1 MNLTQWLGILGFG
14 AAGLLCL
21 GIRQPSWAAIGSVN
35 LLYSAECVLGWR
47 HELSWLGAAALGEHY
62 SERAPLQII
71 LVIGALLIGA
81 ALLAWARCIMR
92 DGSTR
97 IALTATAISGGL
109 FAAEIISLHD
119 MDAILYQKVG
129 PALLIGWLWL
139 GLALITGLAAT
150 YSGVRMRPGLR
161 N

>member
-14 AAGLLCL
+14 AAGLVCI
-21 GIRQPSWAAIGSVN
+21 GIRRASWTPIGFLN

-47 HELSWLGAAALGEHY
+47 HELGGLGAAALGEHY

-71 LVIGALLIGA
+71 LIFGALLIGS
-81 ALLAWARCIMR
+81 ALLAWAHWTVRK
-92 DGSTR
+92 GSER
-97 IALTATAISGGL
+97 IALTASVISGGI

-119 MDAILYQKVG
+119 VDAVLYRTVG
-129 PALLIGWLWL
+129 RALLIGWLWL

-150 YSGVRMRPGLR
+150 YSGFRMRSGLR